1 MDGMER
7 KMPDSEKITINIS
20 AVDLGKIDLLV
31 EEDLYSNRTDM
42 IRTAIRNQLDKHN
55 VEIQQSVVRH
65 AFGLGMFH
73 YDRSDFEKIKA
84 SGKKLEIS
92 IIGMLDLNY
101 NITPELADEVVA
113 SIQVRGMFQAS
124 EEVKKILA
132 DRMK

>member
-1 MDGMER
+1 
-7 KMPDSEKITINIS
+7 MPDTEKITINMS

-31 EEDLYSNRTDM
+31 QEGLYSNRTDL
-42 IRTAIRNQLDKHN
+42 IRTAIRNLLDKHN
-55 VEIQQSVVRH
+55 IEIQQSVVRH

-73 YDRSDFEKIKA
+73 YDRSDFEKIKS
-84 SGKKLEIS
+84 SGKKIEIS
-92 IIGMLDLNY
+92 IVGMLDLSY

-113 SIQVRGMFQAS
+113 SVQVRGIFQAS

>member
-1 MDGMER
+1 MDGKER
-7 KMPDSEKITINIS
+7 KMPDSEKITINMS

-31 EEDLYSNRTDM
+31 GEGLYSNRTDL

-55 VEIQQSVVRH
+55 IEIQQSVVRH

-84 SGKKLEIS
+84 SGKKLDIS
-92 IIGMLDLNY
+92 IIGMLDLSY

-113 SIQVRGMFQAS
+113 SVQVRGMFQAS